1 MRPRGIIIAIDG
13 VVGAGKTATAKRVA
27 EHLGYRHIDTGAM
40 YRAVTLA
47 AARGDVDPGDLQA
60 LQTLLAKLTIDLQP
74 HEQAG
79 RVLLNEE
86 DVSEEIRRP
95 EINRKVGSYANS
107 PQVRRTLVAEQQ
119 RMGIAG
125 GIVAEGRDMA
135 TVVFPDAELKIHM
148 FAELA
153 ERVDRR
159 HREMMKKGVSIS
171 IDQLRTDIEARDTE
185 DAERDYGV
193 TNVDAQVTKID
204 TTAMTLEGQ
213 VEHIVELARKNG
225 A

>member
-13 VVGAGKTATAKRVA
+13 VVSAGKTTTAKRVA

-40 YRAVTLA
+40 YRAVILA
-47 AARGDVDPGDLQA
+47 AARGDVDPGDLPA

-95 EINRKVGSYANS
+95 EINRKVGSYANI
-107 PQVRRTLVAEQQ
+107 PKVRRTLVAEQQ
-119 RMGIAG
+119 RMGLAG

-135 TVVFPDAELKIHM
+135 TVVFPDAESKIYM

-171 IDQLRTDIEARDTE
+171 KDQLRADIEARDTE

>member
-27 EHLGYRHIDTGAM
+27 EHLDYRHIDTGAM

-47 AARGDVDPGDLQA
+47 ATRGDVDPGDLPA

-95 EINRKVGSYANS
+95 EINRKVGSYANI

-119 RMGIAG
+119 RMGLAG

-159 HREMMKKGVSIS
+159 HREMMEKGVSIS
-171 IDQLRTDIEARDTE
+171 KDQLRADIEARDTE

>member
-13 VVGAGKTATAKRVA
+13 VVAAGKTATAKRVA

-47 AARGDVDPGDLQA
+47 ATRGDVDPGDLPA

-74 HEQAG
+74 HEQG
-79 RVLLNEE
+79 GSVLLNEE
-86 DVSEEIRRP
+86 EVSEEIRRP
-95 EINRKVGSYANS
+95 EINRKVGSYANI

-119 RMGIAG
+119 RMGLTG
-125 GIVAEGRDMA
+125 GIVAEGRDIA

-159 HREMMKKGVSIS
+159 HREMMEKGVSIS
-171 IDQLRTDIEARDTE
+171 KDQLRADIEARDIE

>member
-1 MRPRGIIIAIDG
+1 MRPDGLIIAIDG
-13 VVGAGKTATAKRVA
+13 VVGAGKSTTARLVA
-27 EHLGYRHIDTGAM
+27 ERLGYRHLDTGAM

-47 AARGDVDPGDLQA
+47 AMRGGVDAADLPA
-60 LQTLLAKLTIDLQP
+60 LETLLTTLTIDLEP
-74 HEQAG
+74 RDRGG
-79 RVLLNEE
+79 RVLLNGE

-95 EINRKVGSYANS
+95 EINRKVGSYADI
-107 PQVRRTLVAEQQ
+107 PQVRRALVAQQQ
-119 RMGIAG
+119 RMGRAG

-135 TVVFPDAELKIHM
+135 AVVFPDAELKIAM
-148 FAELA
+148 VAELD

-159 HREMMKKGVSIS
+159 FREMAEKGVSIS
-171 IDQLRTDIEARDTE
+171 KEQLRADIEARDRE

-193 TNVDAQVTKID
+193 ADVQAQVIEID

-213 VEHIVELARKNG
+213 VEHIVDLVRKSG